1 MRRSLVAYVTSQA
14 AGRVVALASLISGT
28 ALAGLVVAIVRH
40 LEANGVFA
48 PGEWAFLTSRPSLEF
63 LVLGALNTL
72 KVAAAASA
80 CCVVVGSG
88 LGWARASSSR
98 LLERLAGVAV
108 ICSGSIPLLLI
119 LYFLDYSFPWHG
131 IAPDPFVLLVTGIV
145 AFNVGP
151 VAETVAAGMHSVDA
165 GQRSAGLSLGLRPLQ
180 VELLVVAPQGVRRML
195 PALVTN
201 FVAIVKDTSL
211 GFVVPYGDL
220 LDRAQQ
226 LNVTQGGHVPL
237 LAALS
242 VAALFYIAV
251 GVGGSRLAQR
261 LEARVDS
268 GPVKRTRPRRLPIS
282 WITLRSSR

>member
-1 MRRSLVAYVTSQA
+1 MRRNLVAHETTQA
-14 AGRVVALASLISGT
+14 AGRVVALASLISG
-28 ALAGLVVAIVRH
+28 AGLVVLLAAIIRH
-40 LEANGVFA
+40 LGVNGVFA
-48 PGEWAFLTSRPSLEF
+48 PAEWAFLTSPSSLEF
-63 LVLGALNTL
+63 LALGALNTL
-72 KVAAAASA
+72 KVAAVAST
-80 CCVVVGSG
+80 CCFVVASG
-88 LGWARASSSR
+88 LGWARVSSSR
-98 LLERLAGVAV
+98 LFERLAGVAV

-119 LYFLDYSFPWHG
+119 LYFLEYSFPWHG
-131 IAPDPFVLLVTGIV
+131 VAPDPFVLLVAGIV

-151 VAETVAAGMHSVDA
+151 VAETLAAGMRSVDA
-165 GQRSAGLSLGLRPLQ
+165 GQRSSGLSLGLSPLQ

-211 GFVVPYGDL
+211 GFVVPYADL

-226 LNVTQGGHVPL
+226 LNVTQGARAPL

-251 GVGGSRLAQR
+251 GLAGSRLAQR

-268 GPVKRTRPRRLPIS
+268 GPVVRSRPSRLPVS
-282 WITLRSSR
+282 WITLRNSR